1 MPDEVSVRALKLHEL
16 LGATLVAV
24 VQADAL
30 AAKAT
35 LEYIETVGFAEAT
48 ESETENSEAEAGGRL
63 RMASFRYKKL
73 DANNDVA
80 EFVAEVPILSL
91 VPIPA
96 LQIKDATLSFAVKI
110 DDITKTTD
118 GPTPTPTP
126 TSAVATAASGVG
138 TTTPMRLLDELRPT
152 ATQLV
157 ARPAASS
164 GAKSQEVRSTHHLEL
179 KVTMA
184 QADIPVGME
193 KIFDLLDQAIQ
204 DRKAQ

>member
-118 GPTPTPTP
+118 GPTPTPT
-126 TSAVATAASGVG
+126 SAVATAASGVG

>member
-48 ESETENSEAEAGGRL
+48 ESETEDSEAEAGGRL

-118 GPTPTPTP
+118 GPTPTP

>member
-48 ESETENSEAEAGGRL
+48 ESETDDSEAEAGGRL

-91 VPIPA
+91 VPIPT

-118 GPTPTPTP
+118 GPTPTP

>member
-48 ESETENSEAEAGGRL
+48 ESETEDSEAEAGGRL

-118 GPTPTPTP
+118 GPTPTPT
-126 TSAVATAASGVG
+126 SAVAAAASGVG

>member
-48 ESETENSEAEAGGRL
+48 ESETEDSEAEAAGRL

-118 GPTPTPTP
+118 GPTPTP
-126 TSAVATAASGVG
+126 AVAAAASGVG

>member
-48 ESETENSEAEAGGRL
+48 ASETEDGEAEAGGRL

-118 GPTPTPTP
+118 GPTPTP
-126 TSAVATAASGVG
+126 AVAAAASGVR
-138 TTTPMRLLDELRPT
+138 TTTSMRLLDELRPT